1 MSRRPAV
8 VVPSNVVQPI
18 SISELAAELNVKPIT
33 IRRWIKTGHLP
44 PPIRLTRERHFW
56 PRAQLESWFA
66 ARSGAA

>member
-44 PPIRLTRERHFW
+44 PPIRLT
-56 PRAQLESWFA
+56 
-66 ARSGAA
+66 